1 MTEYL
6 VLLKLSPTKVIDT
19 INNLRGLPQ
28 KPSPGVDLEY
38 VMNVFGTW
46 DVAMWFDAENS
57 GQALEFINGKLRQVQ
72 GVVDVYTVPAFS
84 NRKSKQE

>member
-19 INNLRGLPQ
+19 INDLRKLPD

-46 DVAMWFDAENS
+46 DVAMWFEADNS
-57 GQALEFINGKLRQVQ
+57 SQALEFINEKLSQVP

-84 NRKSKQE
+84 DRKLKQE

>member
-19 INNLRGLPQ
+19 INNLRKLPE

-38 VMNVFGTW
+38 IMNVFGTW

-57 GQALEFINGKLRQVQ
+57 SQALEFINGKLSQVQ
-72 GVVDVYTVPAFS
+72 GVVDVYTVPAFA
-84 NRKSKQE
+84 NRKPKQE

>member
-19 INNLRGLPQ
+19 ISDLRSLSD

-46 DVAMWFDAENS
+46 DVALWFDAENS
-57 GQALEFINGKLRQVQ
+57 SQALEFINGKLSQVQ

-84 NRKSKQE
+84 NRKPKQE

>member
-1 MTEYL
+1 L

-19 INNLRGLPQ
+19 INNLRSLPD

-46 DVAMWFDAENS
+46 DVAVWFDADNS
-57 GQALEFINGKLRQVQ
+57 GQALEFINGKLSQVK
-72 GVVDVYTVPAFS
+72 GVVDVYTVPAFA
-84 NRKSKQE
+84 NRKPKQE

>member
-1 MTEYL
+1 VTEYL

-19 INNLRGLPQ
+19 ISDLRSLPE

-46 DVAMWFDAENS
+46 DVALWFDAENAS
-57 GQALEFINGKLRQVQ
+57 QALEFIKEKLSQVP

-84 NRKSKQE
+84 NRKPKQE

>member
-1 MTEYL
+1 VTEYL

-19 INNLRGLPQ
+19 INNLRSLPD

-46 DVAMWFDAENS
+46 DVAVWFDADNS
-57 GQALEFINGKLRQVQ
+57 GQALEFINGKLSQVK
-72 GVVDVYTVPAFS
+72 GVVDVYTVPAFA
-84 NRKSKQE
+84 NRKPKQE

>member
-19 INNLRGLPQ
+19 INDLRELPQ

-38 VMNVFGTW
+38 VMNVFGT
-46 DVAMWFDAENS
+46 
-57 GQALEFINGKLRQVQ
+57 RPTQVLSCTQ
-72 GVVDVYTVPAFS
+72 IVE
-84 NRKSKQE
+84 KII

>member
-1 MTEYL
+1 MTQYL
-6 VLLKLSPTKVIDT
+6 VLLKLSPSKVIDT
-19 INNLRGLPQ
+19 ISDLRSLPE

-46 DVAMWFDAENS
+46 DVALWFDAENS
-57 GQALEFINGKLRQVQ
+57 NQALEFINGKLGQVQ

-84 NRKSKQE
+84 RRKPKQE

>member
-19 INNLRGLPQ
+19 INDLRKLPD

-46 DVAMWFDAENS
+46 DVAMWFDAENAN
-57 GQALEFINGKLRQVQ
+57 QALEFINGKLSKVQ

-84 NRKSKQE
+84 NRKPKQE